1 MTHSDSQN
9 HASPKPKNE
18 TSSKLLKETR
28 RSRASKA
35 TFIRISTIKVIGR
48 PVRPSL
54 VRPGDSSTHRRR
66 TRQMID
72 WENATLQQRIDQLR
86 NQLAGFLVQM
96 QELQSAVGQ
105 LEKRVNALENR
116 PAVGS

>member
-1 MTHSDSQN
+1 
-9 HASPKPKNE
+9 
-18 TSSKLLKETR
+18 
-28 RSRASKA
+28 
-35 TFIRISTIKVIGR
+35 
-48 PVRPSL
+48 
-54 VRPGDSSTHRRR
+54 
-66 TRQMID
+66 MID